1 MTNTPEPAGG
11 APLAG
16 LTVVVAG
23 ASSPSGVA
31 MARGLTGLGA
41 TVIAVGSNADRL
53 QGALGDLDGVEKRVC
68 DLTDAAAVTALA
80 GALEAE
86 KGGVDGLIHLVGG
99 WRGAK
104 GITTQSDEDYSFLHD
119 SVFRTLF
126 NTSRAFYDQ
135 LSRSPRGRLAA
146 VSATAVDTPT
156 AGSASYAAVKASVE
170 TWLRAVADG
179 FTRDG
184 SQAAA
189 VPLVVKALLDDAM
202 RGAQPERRF
211 PGYTHV
217 DDLAR
222 AAAALFAAPAAEV
235 NGQRMTPAD
244 LLARA
249 DG

>member
-1 MTNTPEPAGG
+1 MTDAVSPAG
-11 APLAG
+11 APAPDG

-23 ASSPSGVA
+23 ATSASGVA
-31 MARGLTGLGA
+31 VARELSGRGA
-41 TVIAVGSNADRL
+41 RVIAVGSDAGRL
-53 QGALGDLDGVEKRVC
+53 QDALGHLDGVDTRVC
-68 DLTDAAAVTALA
+68 DLTDAAAVKALA
-80 GALEAE
+80 AAVEADTGGA
-86 KGGVDGLIHLVGG
+86 DGLIHLVGG

-104 GITTQSDEDYSFLHD
+104 GITTQSDEDYAFLHD

-135 LSRSPRGRLAA
+135 LARSPRGRLAA
-146 VSATAVDTPT
+146 VSATAVDSPT

-184 SQAAA
+184 SAAA
-189 VPLVVKALLDDAM
+189 STALVVKALLDDAL
-202 RGAQPERRF
+202 REAHPERRF

-222 AAAALFAAPAAEV
+222 AAAALFDAPAADI
-235 NGQRMTPAD
+235 NGQRTPPAD
-244 LLARA
+244 LLAKT